1 MSNLISSF
9 RKMIKE
15 NLVVEI
21 IGKQFKKIVEN
32 LGMQELELE

>member
-15 NLVVEI
+15 NLVAEI

>member
-1 MSNLISSF
+1 
-9 RKMIKE
+9 MIKE
-15 NLVVEI
+15 NLVAEI